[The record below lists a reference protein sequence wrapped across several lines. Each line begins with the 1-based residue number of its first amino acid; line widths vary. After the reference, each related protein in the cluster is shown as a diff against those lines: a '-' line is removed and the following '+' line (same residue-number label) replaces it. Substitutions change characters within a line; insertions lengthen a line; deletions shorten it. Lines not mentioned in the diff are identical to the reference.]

1 MNVRRGLLRVWAL
14 LSVFWIAGWA
24 FYVWESLLTDGD
36 FVAYRTDFENAF
48 KEPKD
53 FSVSDYLRLGGIGI
67 GFPIAVL
74 GVGFAIG
81 WAIAGFRSN

>member
-1 MNVRRGLLRVWAL
+1 MSDAAFSGFGHCSASFGLPAG
-14 LSVFWIAGWA
+14 LSTFG
-24 FYVWESLLTDGD
+24 
-36 FVAYRTDFENAF
+36 
-48 KEPKD
+48 KD